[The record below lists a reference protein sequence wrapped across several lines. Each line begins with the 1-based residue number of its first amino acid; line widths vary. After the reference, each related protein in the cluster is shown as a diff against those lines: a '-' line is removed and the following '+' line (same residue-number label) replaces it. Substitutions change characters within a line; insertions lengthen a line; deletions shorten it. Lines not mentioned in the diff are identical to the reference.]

1 MGPLRLTSPSVI
13 VLVAMTTLAAVGC
26 TDAPAS
32 PTTSVPFSQ
41 TDLLVGIGA
50 DALNGA
56 TVTMNYTG
64 WLYEGGVKGSK
75 FDSSKDRRDPF
86 DHDPPARDRCAQDR
100 LEPALVVISGPAT
113 HLRDHEERDEQQ
125 ERREPDH
132 ADEIRVRVDAGAQAE
147 SDGGEEVAHGE
158 TWTTEGLASRSV
170 VGISRIPASAASRVW

>member
-64 WLYEGGVKGSK
+64 WLYDASKVDKKGLQ
-75 FDSSKDRRDPF
+75 FDSSVGRTAFSFTLGSGQVIKGWDQGIPGMRIGGRRRLVI
-86 DHDPPARDRCAQDR
+86 PPSLAYGNTRTG
-100 LEPALVVISGPAT
+100 LIPPNSTLMF
-113 HLRDHEERDEQQ
+113 
-125 ERREPDH
+125 
-132 ADEIRVRVDAGAQAE
+132 
-147 SDGGEEVAHGE
+147 EVE
-158 TWTTEGLASRSV
+158 LLS
-170 VGISRIPASAASRVW
+170 IQ